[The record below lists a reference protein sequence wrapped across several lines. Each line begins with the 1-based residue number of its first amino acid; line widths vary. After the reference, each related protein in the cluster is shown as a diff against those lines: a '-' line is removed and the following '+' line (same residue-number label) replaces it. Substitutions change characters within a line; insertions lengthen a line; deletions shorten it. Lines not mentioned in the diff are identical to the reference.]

1 MGGDKALANDTNLVE
16 ATLDPIEEDDEELP
30 EDEEEFMYLRK
41 TLDGLFRREQT
52 HMSGGE
58 GDEPFVENA

>member
-16 ATLDPIEEDDEELP
+16 ATLDPIEEDDEEA
-30 EDEEEFMYLRK
+30 DEEEFMYLRNI
-41 TLDGLFRREQT
+41 LDGLFRREKT
-52 HMSGGE
+52 HMSGNE